1 MAKGVS
7 FCSTS
12 RAKRCANFSTIFQK
26 NYIFYL
32 QNISVPNIF
41 IYFVHLNYIPSIYI
55 LYIFFYLNLYTVC
68 KKPMVQKYTSCKL
81 ITKLLCRS
89 SRSQM
94 FFKRC
99 FLTNFEI
106 FIGKHLYWILFL
118 INLQATLLKRD
129 SDTGVFLWILWNSK
143 NCFFTEHLRWLLLY
157 LRHYNTQKLSQK
169 KHSQVKFSYNY
180 LGSPTQA
187 DRILWRLQY
196 SHVFFILLSC
206 RKFEKALVTWNVLK
220 PGLFIF

>member
-1 MAKGVS
+1 MPCFKWVCQIACHEFILARVVYVPTCQKRANFSFLRANVPTCQRHADFSTQRANVPRCVNFSSWRANMAKGVP

-55 LYIFFYLNLYTVC
+55 LHIFFYLNLYTVC

-94 FFKRC
+94 CFKIG

-129 SDTGVFLWILWNSK
+129 SDTGVFL
-143 NCFFTEHLRWLLLY
+143 
-157 LRHYNTQKLSQK
+157 
-169 KHSQVKFSYNY
+169 
-180 LGSPTQA
+180 
-187 DRILWRLQY
+187 
-196 SHVFFILLSC
+196 
-206 RKFEKALVTWNVLK
+206 
-220 PGLFIF
+220 

>member
-1 MAKGVS
+1 MSSYLPVWSTCQRAKSVPTSRFYVPMCQRAKDMLIFQLSVPTFQGVSIFQVGVPTWQKACHFVQLRVPKGVPT
-7 FCSTS
+7 FQLFF
-12 RAKRCANFSTIFQK
+12 KRIIFF
-26 NYIFYL
+26 IFFIFL
-32 QNISVPNIF
+32 RIISVPNIF

-94 FFKRC
+94 CFKIG

-129 SDTGVFLWILWNSK
+129 SDTGVFL
-143 NCFFTEHLRWLLLY
+143 
-157 LRHYNTQKLSQK
+157 
-169 KHSQVKFSYNY
+169 
-180 LGSPTQA
+180 
-187 DRILWRLQY
+187 
-196 SHVFFILLSC
+196 
-206 RKFEKALVTWNVLK
+206 
-220 PGLFIF
+220 

>member
-1 MAKGVS
+1 MSSYLPAWSTCQRAKSVPTSRFYVPMCQRAKDMLIFQLSVPTFQGVS
-7 FCSTS
+7 IFQVGVPTWQEACHFVQL

-94 FFKRC
+94 CFKIG

-129 SDTGVFLWILWNSK
+129 SDTGVFL
-143 NCFFTEHLRWLLLY
+143 
-157 LRHYNTQKLSQK
+157 
-169 KHSQVKFSYNY
+169 
-180 LGSPTQA
+180 
-187 DRILWRLQY
+187 
-196 SHVFFILLSC
+196 
-206 RKFEKALVTWNVLK
+206 
-220 PGLFIF
+220 

>member
-1 MAKGVS
+1 MARGVS

-68 KKPMVQKYTSCKL
+68 KKPMVQKYTLCKL

-94 FFKRC
+94 CFKIG

-157 LRHYNTQKLSQK
+157 LRHYSTQKLSQK
-169 KHSQVKFSYNY
+169 KRKETVK
-180 LGSPTQA
+180 
-187 DRILWRLQY
+187 
-196 SHVFFILLSC
+196 LS
-206 RKFEKALVTWNVLK
+206 FLVTIWDLQLKQIIFYEDCNIHTYSLFCLAVENSRKPLLLAMYWNQV
-220 PGLFIF
+220 